1 MAMNIKKIRTGCLA
15 LLVLASVGPVSGFTS
30 NQATVTISGH
40 VPLICRVSFAGG
52 AGSFDASGV
61 ARLGTTTEFCNDA
74 DGYRLY
80 ASASSDADA
89 AMLVVDGR
97 SVSLVPGADVLIHD
111 SRGPASTSRPID
123 YQVVEGAG
131 GGSVTLRIEAK

>member
-1 MAMNIKKIRTGCLA
+1 MAGTG
-15 LLVLASVGPVSGFTS
+15 SVTGFTS

-40 VPLICRVSFAGG
+40 VPLICRVNFAGG
-52 AGSFDASGV
+52 DGAFNQSGV

-80 ASASSDADA
+80 ASASHDADPA
-89 AMLVVDGR
+89 NLIVGGR
-97 SVSLVPGADVLIHD
+97 AVALVPGADVMIFD
-111 SRGPASTSRPID
+111 SQGPASASRSID
-123 YQVVEGAG
+123 YHVGEGGG

>member
-1 MAMNIKKIRTGCLA
+1 MIKRRIGTACLTLLMLTGA
-15 LLVLASVGPVSGFTS
+15 GTVSAFTS

-40 VPLICRVSFAGG
+40 VPLICRVNFAGG
-52 AGSFDASGV
+52 DGSFDSAGV

-80 ASASSDADA
+80 ASASVDADPA
-89 AMLVVDGR
+89 DLIVGGR
-97 SVSLVPGADVLIHD
+97 AVALVPGADVLIFD
-111 SRGPASTSRPID
+111 SRGPASTSRAID
-123 YQVVEGAG
+123 YQVGEGGG